1 MKRSE
6 NVNEIS
12 KAMSS
17 FQGQMKPALKDSAN
31 PFFKSR
37 YSNLESVWE
46 AIREPLCKNELT
58 AVQDVFT
65 TENGVSISTTL
76 LHSSGQWMEFGPLEI
91 PLSKKDAQ
99 SVGSATSY
107 GKRYALCAAC
117 GVVSGDEDDDGEK
130 AMNRHDAPS
139 KFKKEKEEKKEEPV
153 ITPDQVK
160 QIKELKEKCD
170 PNYIS
175 TVLNHMASL
184 GCNGFENLSV
194 AMYPRVLKGMTENSS
209 IYKKGK

>member
-1 MKRSE
+1 MKKSE
-6 NVNEIS
+6 QVNEIS

-130 AMNRHDAPS
+130 AMNRHDSTS
-139 KFKKEKEEKKEEPV
+139 KFKKEKEEKKEEPI

-160 QIKELKEKCD
+160 QLKELKEKCD
-170 PNYIS
+170 PSYIG

-184 GCNGFENLSV
+184 GYNGFENLSV
-194 AMYPRVLKGMTENSS
+194 AMYPRVLKGMTENAS